1 MICRSQNGYKR
12 VKMATA
18 ELEGALL
25 EHRERDET
33 DAGTSSEADKPSWK
47 VAGVLLESQVSR

>member
-1 MICRSQNGYKR
+1 MLNLQRYVCLCMICRSQNGYKR

-25 EHRERDET
+25 EQRERAET
-33 DAGTSSEADKPSWK
+33 DAGTS
-47 VAGVLLESQVSR
+47 